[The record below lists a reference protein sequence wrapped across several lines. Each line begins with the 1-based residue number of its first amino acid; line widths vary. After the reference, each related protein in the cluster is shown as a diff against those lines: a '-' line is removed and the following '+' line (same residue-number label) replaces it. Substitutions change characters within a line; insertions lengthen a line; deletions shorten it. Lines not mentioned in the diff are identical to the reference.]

1 MSVWKVYHWR
11 SPHSS
16 GVYVWYG
23 LFDFGPPFVKRFALC
38 YRTVVLS
45 CLVRLSVTLVY
56 CGQTVGWITMKRGT
70 KVGLCRSHTV
80 LDGDP
85 APPKTGR
92 SSPNKGHIPQFS
104 AHVRCGQTAVWIKM
118 PLGSEVGL
126 GPGHI
131 VLDEDPA
138 PPKKGAQH
146 PILSPCI
153 LWPNG

>member
-56 CGQTVGWITMKRGT
+56 CGQTAEDEIWHAGI
-70 KVGLCRSHTV
+70 GLGPGHIV
-80 LDGDP
+80 LDWVGP
-85 APPKTGR
+85 
-92 SSPNKGHIPQFS
+92 SSPQKGHIPQFS

-118 PLGSEVGL
+118 PLGTEADL
-126 GPGHI
+126 GIGHI
-131 VLDEDPA
+131 VLDGAKLPQ
-138 PPKKGAQH
+138 KGAQQ
-146 PILSPCI
+146 PPLFGPC
-153 LWPNG
+153 LL